1 MNTDFSF
8 DVTAQKYVAPD
19 YKFEAG
25 RCSEPLP
32 KVSSS
37 TLSAF
42 ERLPTELRQMV
53 YEYLGYPISNRNIK
67 WTSDWFTEEEILVW
81 KQIFRYEFWRW
92 DATPNC
98 GGRLRY
104 AWTIGILAHTIEPL
118 HPSRPP
124 EDRDVLSWGAARDDY
139 DPVLVLVNKNIRADI
154 ISSVFGRMEVMFNFQ
169 LSDRA
174 IHYSRLESSWTFE
187 NDRPEGFY
195 RMFMRNEDFHYLTN
209 VSIGELAG
217 YTFSTN
223 MPHTKGRISART
235 VLARQAMSIDY
246 LAKHCLSI
254 RTFRVTPNLG
264 KFGTGYG
271 RRRRGPK
278 VVSARALEPIIRAL
292 GHLAVARETLEKI
305 IITQQF
311 KVGFPKTKD
320 STWWKEI
327 EIVPSLDTVPV
338 TEEYTIDLKDILWTL
353 RESKVLD
360 AKEEIYKLLPR
371 MDESSTS

>member
-1 MNTDFSF
+1 MNTDLSF
-8 DVTAQKYVAPD
+8 DFAAQKYVAPI
-19 YKFEAG
+19 YEFEAEE
-25 RCSEPLP
+25 CSESSP
-32 KVSSS
+32 KTPSS

-42 ERLPTELRQMV
+42 ECLPTELRQMV
-53 YEYLGYPISNRNIK
+53 YEYLGYPISNRDIK
-67 WTSDWFTEEEILVW
+67 WTCSDWDTEEEVEVW
-81 KQIFRYEFWRW
+81 KHIFRYEFWRW

-98 GGRLRY
+98 GGRS
-104 AWTIGILAHTIEPL
+104 ADSIGILANTIEPL
-118 HPSRPP
+118 FPSRPP
-124 EDRDVLSWGAARDDY
+124 KDRDVFNWDAASDF

-154 ISSVFGRMEVMFNFQ
+154 ISSVFGRIEVMFNFQ

-174 IHYSRLESSWTFE
+174 IHYSRPEYSDTFY
-187 NDRPEGFY
+187 NDRSEGFF
-195 RMFMRNEDFHYLTN
+195 RMYMPNTDFHYLTN

-223 MPHTKGRISART
+223 MTHTKSRISART
-235 VLARQAMSIDY
+235 VLARQAISIEY

-305 IITQQF
+305 IITQQS
-311 KVGFPKTKD
+311 KVGFPSTKD
-320 STWWKEI
+320 WGYWKEI
-327 EIVPSLDTVPV
+327 DYMTSRNSMTV
-338 TEEYTIDLKDILWTL
+338 TEEYTIDLKDVLWTL